1 MNFFCLKHR
10 YKNKIQQIDK
20 KKSGIKG
27 PLTSAGGIKTT
38 KIVQRLIRFIFFN
51 FK

>member
-1 MNFFCLKHR
+1 MKIFFLKHR

-27 PLTSAGGIKTT
+27 PLTNAGGIKTT
-38 KIVQRLIRFIFFN
+38 KIVQRLIKFIFFK